1 VENDWRNQPSN
12 LPTLTRDTARAELR
26 AGIED
31 VRFWPDAER
40 GCAAW
45 WAIRV
50 RFLLA
55 ERDDLTDMVA
65 EFKGG

>member
-1 VENDWRNQPSN
+1 MVDDYAGPGVPTFGR
-12 LPTLTRDTARAELR
+12 PTLTRDTARAELR
-26 AGIED
+26 AGIDD

-45 WAIRV
+45 WAARV

-55 ERDDLTDMVA
+55 ERDELADKA
-65 EFKGG
+65 G